1 MKYLSMKSF
10 FLSVVLF
17 VLVVGPA
24 FAQAEEENIPQK
36 LSDQYK
42 DMIESSETF
51 QQYKVIPIT
60 KMNGFGEALKDTL
73 SRYRNNIV
81 SVKNERDAVE
91 ENNDSLQQQLADV
104 KIELT
109 ETQKEVDSM
118 NFFGILITKSVYNV
132 ILWGIVIG
140 LVVLLIFLYLAFL
153 NANRVAKQAK
163 NDKVRVDE
171 ELEDLRK
178 TAHDKQVKIKRE
190 LQTALNKLDELNK

>member
-17 VLVVGPA
+17 VLVVGQA
-24 FAQAEEENIPQK
+24 FAQVEEENIPQK

-60 KMNGFGEALKDTL
+60 KMNGFGEAMKDTL

-81 SVKNERDAVE
+81 SIKNERDAVE

>member
-1 MKYLSMKSF
+1 
-10 FLSVVLF
+10 
-17 VLVVGPA
+17 
-24 FAQAEEENIPQK
+24 
-36 LSDQYK
+36 
-42 DMIESSETF
+42 
-51 QQYKVIPIT
+51 
-60 KMNGFGEALKDTL
+60 
-73 SRYRNNIV
+73 
-81 SVKNERDAVE
+81 
-91 ENNDSLQQQLADV
+91 
-104 KIELT
+104 
-109 ETQKEVDSM
+109 M

-178 TAHDKQVKIKRE
+178 TDHDKQVKIKRE

>member
-17 VLVVGPA
+17 VIVSGQA
-24 FAQAEEENIPQK
+24 FAQSEEERIPEK
-36 LSDQYK
+36 LSDQYEG
-42 DMIESSETF
+42 MIESSETF

-60 KMNGFGEALKDTL
+60 KMNGFAEALKDTL

-91 ENNDSLQQQLADV
+91 ENNDSLQKQLADV

-118 NFFGILITKSVYNV
+118 NFFGLLITKSVYNV
-132 ILWGIVIG
+132 ILWGIVVG
-140 LVVLLIFLYLAFL
+140 LIVVLIFLYLAFL
-153 NANRVAKQAK
+153 NANRAAKQAK
-163 NDKVRVDE
+163 HDKVRVDE

-190 LQTALNKLDELNK
+190 LQTALNKLEELNK